1 MKKLPIIFLGAALA
15 LTVLPLGASAQTP
28 AKPKVDLSGTWIGFA
43 VIENGATNEGVT
55 LVLEN
60 KDAGYAG
67 KLTSVSGL
75 ATDSEIRKVVFK
87 DGKLTFEFDLAGGQ
101 GEVIFLELAVEGDA
115 MKGTWVDAGGN
126 GGKVEL
132 ERKK

>member
-1 MKKLPIIFLGAALA
+1 MKKLPVIVLAMLLVAAGAALS
-15 LTVLPLGASAQTP
+15 VSAQTS
-28 AKPKVDLSGTWIGFA
+28 AKPKVDLSGTWVGFA
-43 VIENGATNEGVT
+43 VIENGNTNEGVT

-60 KDAGYAG
+60 KDGGYAD

-75 ATDSEIRKVVFK
+75 AYDSEIRKAVFK

-101 GEVIFLELAVEGDA
+101 GEVIFLELGVEGDA
-115 MKGTWVDAGGN
+115 MKGTWADASGN

-132 ERKK
+132 GRKK